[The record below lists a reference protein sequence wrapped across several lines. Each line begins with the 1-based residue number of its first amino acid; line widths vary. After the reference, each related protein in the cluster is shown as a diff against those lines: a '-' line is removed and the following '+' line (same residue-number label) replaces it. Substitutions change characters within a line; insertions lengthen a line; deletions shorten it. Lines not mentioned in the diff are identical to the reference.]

1 MIKQT
6 TFEYARRG
14 DTPLLMDVHHPGQDN
29 PPLILFGYGGGF
41 TKGSRTS
48 TAHDLLVHGLT
59 KAGFAVAI
67 PDYRLNTGPQ
77 DISAAAH
84 QQVTRLAKRVKR
96 QGWQLK
102 PRLYNIGLFTACE
115 DISDAMR
122 FCQANAARVGVSA
135 DNPMMLGISAGGLAG
150 NTLCYPPGVWRGQF
164 AQPAAMVS
172 LAAPVV
178 YGWRIAP
185 NGPPTWV
192 IHGKRDRILPS
203 EDSLATRHL
212 AQAVGANVTVT
223 IPPKAPHIGIDR
235 FVTTTKTDN
244 GNSYFDDIIRFFKTH
259 TMESSATQSA
269 IG

>member
-14 DTPLLMDVHHPGQDN
+14 DTPLLLDLHHPGRDN

-41 TKGSRTS
+41 TKGCRTS
-48 TAHDLLVHGLT
+48 PANDLLVHGLCD
-59 KAGFAVAI
+59 AGFAVAI
-67 PDYRLNTGPQ
+67 PDYRLNTSAQ
-77 DISAAAH
+77 DIDAEAL
-84 QQVTRLAKRVKR
+84 QQITRLAKRVKR
-96 QGWQLK
+96 QGWLLK
-102 PRLYNIGLFTACE
+102 PRLYGVGLFTACE
-115 DISDAMR
+115 DISEALR
-122 FCQANAARVGVSA
+122 FCQVNAARMGISG
-135 DNPMMLGISAGGLAG
+135 NTPNMLGISAGGLAG

-185 NGPPTWV
+185 NGPPTWI

-203 EDSLATRHL
+203 HDSEVTRQQAH
-212 AQAVGANVTVT
+212 AVGANITVT
-223 IPPKAPHIGIDR
+223 IPPNAPHIGIDKYITNTQANGGNR
-235 FVTTTKTDN
+235 YFENIVT
-244 GNSYFDDIIRFFKTH
+244 FFKTH

-269 IG
+269 GV